1 MTTPHT
7 TQRHDVVEALLDEAR
22 AITTAAERLDTA
34 SIDKALAILVGCT
47 SKVVVS
53 GVGKSGIVA
62 RKIAATLSSVGL
74 VSLYLNP
81 LDALHGDLG
90 VVAEGDV
97 ILLLSNSGETQEL
110 LAVLPHLR
118 RRGTQIISIVGNL
131 QSTLGRTSDVALDA
145 SVDAEVGPHNIVPT
159 SSTTVAMAIGDALAT
174 VWMQRRQVSADDFA
188 TNHPGGQ
195 LGKRLTLFVR
205 DLMVPIDKVRP
216 IASSTSLVEVID
228 EITTVG
234 IGAIWVRDSA
244 SQKAIDGIITDGD
257 LRRALKMNKPDT
269 WASLRAA
276 DIMTKDPITI
286 ADDVLA
292 IHAIERMERN
302 NKKAIT
308 LLPVVG
314 STGVV
319 TGILRLHDL
328 VQAGLIT
335 QSASGD

>member
-1 MTTPHT
+1 MTKPNSS
-7 TQRHDVVEALLDEAR
+7 QNHDVVEALLDEAR
-22 AITTAAERLDTA
+22 AITTAATRLDTA
-34 SIDKALAILVGCT
+34 AIDRALAILEGCT

-97 ILLLSNSGETQEL
+97 VLLLSNSGETQEL
-110 LAVLPHLR
+110 LTVLPHLR

-131 QSTLGRTSDVALDA
+131 SSSLGRMSDVALDA

-174 VWMQRRQVSADDFA
+174 VWMQRRKVSADDFA

-205 DLMVPIDKVRP
+205 DLMVPIDKVP
-216 IASSTSLVEVID
+216 PVKSSTPFVEVID
-228 EITTVG
+228 EITKVG
-234 IGAIWVRDSA
+234 IGAIWVRDA
-244 SQKAIDGIITDGD
+244 SSSKGIDGIITDGD
-257 LRRALKMNKPDT
+257 LRRALKANGPET
-269 WASLRAA
+269 WSGLRAA

-286 ADDVLA
+286 DEGVLA

-314 STGVV
+314 DGGKV

-335 QSASGD
+335 QSTSGD